1 MYNEREFIAR
11 VEAASV
17 AELAQ
22 LLARPTAPQERTL
35 RVHYGDARY
44 ERLHALAL
52 QQTSTSRSLRAAPQG
67 NVVVIHGI
75 MGGELSSGST
85 SIWVSMWRLL
95 RGWLGRLQLNEDG
108 RTGAH
113 PIRATGILTDYYGEM
128 MLQLRAQNWHV
139 QPFWFDWRLDM
150 NVAADELHNK
160 INEWFGQDS
169 PVHIV
174 AHSMG
179 GLVARTFI
187 ARHPDR
193 WRKMWD
199 APGDGRAGGRL
210 VMLGTPNYGAFV
222 VPQIITGLEPMVR
235 KLAMLDLPHGRAGV
249 LKIINT
255 FPGTLQML
263 PSPFVFGHVEGLY
276 QARTYGEFKV
286 AQRHL
291 DAARRHH
298 DLLRSVVDFQ
308 RMIYIAGYNRPTLVN
323 LRDATQAAVRDAYD
337 VTLLGDGRV
346 THQLGIPVKDGQQLK
361 PVYFID
367 EDHGELPRNQT
378 ILSLLDGLLVT
389 GKTGVLATSLPATR
403 AVATVRAQATMRQRF
418 IAAQDAEV
426 EQFRALIARQGL
438 TRSATPAK
446 TLSSEERRVREELTR
461 STANDRASALDELNL
476 SARGRELPAE
486 TTPPP
491 PPPLRLEV
499 GLIWAGIEEIGG
511 AVKPLRGKLP
521 VDAIAVGHYIGAD
534 KPLYAEYALDKA
546 ISEAL
551 YKPRQSDDEAAAE
564 REHLLALYAQRGII
578 RGELG
583 QPFFLDDPRTK
594 DDRLIV
600 VAGMGV
606 PGRFGA
612 PELTVLA
619 RELCWSLGRLQKR
632 HLATVLIG
640 AGQGNLA
647 VEEAIAAWLRG
658 ARYALTGSAHDERW
672 RLRRLTFVENDP
684 RKIER
689 LQAAILAA
697 KKAEE
702 DAARNAPYEQRLDI
716 AYDEL
721 DLPQLTNRQKQTLA
735 QAKAAHARRARREEK
750 PEDKRVSRVP
760 TRITLALEGRKYRF
774 GAITETASVPER
786 EIPLDPTLVMEA
798 NDRLVME
805 ANDRATVAEQLAV
818 QLDWG
823 RYLENLLIPDDLR
836 DVFTTNAPVVM
847 MLDATTARIH
857 WEMLALPDPLQRV
870 SAGAFD
876 HHEQTPHGA
885 TVDARISAFLS
896 TSRGF
901 TRQLRTT
908 FAPPPE
914 PPPPPRRVLRVLVV
928 ADPAEDAPLPGAEE
942 EGRAVA
948 ALFNAFNEAHQSDEY
963 RVEVVTLFGPAEATR
978 NDVLFHLTRRG
989 PYDVLHFAGHCV
1001 YDANDP
1007 AASGWI
1013 FTRGQRLS
1021 ANELNRIDR
1030 IPKFV
1035 FSNACESGITP
1046 DRAAARA
1053 AALAPSFAEAFFAR
1067 GVSNFVCTAWPVN
1080 DEAARDFALRLY
1092 SGLLGLTPAEEAG
1105 GYVRDEGGP
1114 KPMHLA
1120 MSEARQA
1127 IAGTISGVKTWG
1139 AYQHYGNPY
1148 LQFFDPSR
1156 LQLPRG
1162 NRAKPTPRAAQAA
1175 EPQLTRRPTSARKNA
1190 KRKSGG
1196 KKMRTTDKGLYLSVN
1211 G

>member
-17 AELAQ
+17 AEMAQ
-22 LLARPTAPQERTL
+22 LLARPSAQQERTL
-35 RVHYGDARY
+35 RAHYGDARY
-44 ERLHALAL
+44 ERLHTLAL
-52 QQTSTSRSLRAAPQG
+52 QQTTTSRALRAAPQG

-75 MGGELSSGST
+75 MGGELSSGQTGS
-85 SIWVSMWRLL
+85 SLIWVNMWRLL

-108 RTGAH
+108 RTGPY

-128 MLQLRAQNWHV
+128 LLQLRAQNWNV
-139 QPFWFDWRLDM
+139 QPFWFDWRLDL
-150 NVAADELHNK
+150 NVSADELHSK
-160 INEWFGQDS
+160 INGWFGQNS

-179 GLVARTFI
+179 GLVARTLI

-199 APGDGRAGGRL
+199 APGAGRAGGRL

-235 KLAMLDLPHGRAGV
+235 KLALLDLAHGRAGV

-263 PSPFVFGHVEGLY
+263 PSPFVFGHVEPLY
-276 QARTYGEFKV
+276 QARTYGELNV
-286 AQRHL
+286 SQRHL

-298 DLLRSVVDFQ
+298 EFIRGAVDFA
-308 RMIYIAGYNRPTLVN
+308 RMIYIAGYNQPTLVN
-323 LRDATQAAVRDAYD
+323 LRNPAQAAVPDAYD

-346 THQLGIPVKDGQQLK
+346 THELGIPVKDGQQLK
-361 PVYFID
+361 QVYYIN
-367 EDHGELPRNQT
+367 EGHGELPRNQS
-378 ILSLLDGLLVT
+378 ILSLMDGLLAT
-389 GKTGVLATSLPATR
+389 GKTNALATSVPATR
-403 AVATVRAQATMRQRF
+403 AFAATRTQATMRQQF

-426 EQFRALIARQGL
+426 EQFRALIARQVA
-438 TRSATPAK
+438 TRNATPAK
-446 TLSSEERRVREELTR
+446 TISSAERRVREELTR
-461 STANDRASALDELNL
+461 STAHDEAGALDEFKLDGK
-476 SARGRELPAE
+476 SRALPE
-486 TTPPP
+486 TTTTPPA
-491 PPPLRLEV
+491 PPLRLEV
-499 GLIWAGIEEIGG
+499 GLIWAGIEEIGT
-511 AVKPLRGKLP
+511 AVKPARGKLP
-521 VDAIAVGHYIGAD
+521 VDAIAVGHYVGAD

-551 YKPRQSDDEAAAE
+551 YRQQKLADEILE
-564 REHLLALYAQRGII
+564 REHLLARYAERGII

-583 QPFFLDDPRTK
+583 QPFFLNDPRAN

-619 RELCWSLGRLQKR
+619 RELCWSLGRLRKR

-647 VEEAIAAWLRG
+647 VEDAVAAWLRG
-658 ARYALTGSAHDERW
+658 ARYALTGSAHDEQW

-684 RKIER
+684 RRIEG
-689 LQAAILAA
+689 LQTAILAA
-697 KKAEE
+697 QKAEE
-702 DAARNAPYEQRLDI
+702 DAARNSPYEQRLNI
-716 AYDEL
+716 IYDEL
-721 DLPQLTNRQKQTLA
+721 DLEKLTHNKQTLA
-735 QAKAAHARRARREEK
+735 QAKAARARRARRAEEQ
-750 PEDKRVSRVP
+750 EDKRHSRVP

-805 ANDRATVAEQLAV
+805 ANDREAVEEQLAV

-836 DVFTTNAPVVM
+836 PVFTTNAPVVM

-857 WEMLALPDPLQRV
+857 WEMLALPDPLQRL
-870 SAGAFD
+870 SSTAFD
-876 HHEQTPHGA
+876 DAAPH
-885 TVDARISAFLS
+885 TETTDARVNAFLS

-914 PPPPPRRVLRVLVV
+914 PPPPPRRVLRVLIV

-942 EGRAVA
+942 EGRAIA
-948 ALFNAFNEAHQSDEY
+948 ALFNAFNDAYQSAEY

-1035 FSNACESGITP
+1035 CSNACESGITP
-1046 DRAAARA
+1046 DRAAART

-1092 SGLLGLTPAEEAG
+1092 GGLLGLVPTEDGAT
-1105 GYVRDEGGP
+1105 YVRDERGP
-1114 KPMHLA
+1114 RPMHLA
-1120 MSEARQA
+1120 MSEARRA
-1127 IAGTISGVKTWG
+1127 IANTDAGVRTWG

-1148 LQFFDPSR
+1148 LQFFDPAR
-1156 LQLPRG
+1156 LQPPRK
-1162 NRAKPTPRAAQAA
+1162 ASST
-1175 EPQLTRRPTSARKNA
+1175 EPKSTRRPTKARKNA
-1190 KRKSGG
+1190 KRKTS
-1196 KKMRTTDKGLYLSVN
+1196 KKTRSAE
-1211 G
+1211 